1 MAKRMKTP
9 PPEGAKKVRDWIG
22 KRVTNI
28 RDFESYSQKMPANS
42 KGTVTDAGNGC
53 GLRVAF
59 DQCNCCGLQ
68 AIFTGVDSRDLQLI
82 EVQNES

>member
-1 MAKRMKTP
+1 MKTL

-22 KRVTNI
+22 KRVTNT

-53 GLRVAF
+53 GLRVTF

-68 AIFTGVDSRDLQLI
+68 AIFTGVDGRDLQLI